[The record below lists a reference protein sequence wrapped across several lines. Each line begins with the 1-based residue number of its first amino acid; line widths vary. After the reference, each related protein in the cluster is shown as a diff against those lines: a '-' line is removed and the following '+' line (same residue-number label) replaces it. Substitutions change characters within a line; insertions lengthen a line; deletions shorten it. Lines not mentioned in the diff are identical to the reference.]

1 MSFLESWFTV
11 RGHDGRYLVSSTG
24 YLQDVWTG
32 GDVHEKNTPNGERWA
47 RLRDE
52 EGRHWVKVSRT
63 VFTTINGPIP
73 AGWFVNYRDGN
84 RKNCSI
90 SNLYLSESAPGQL
103 LRSGRTECVKFSHPL
118 TSWNTAPDGRCRACK
133 AAHGSTRTPDE
144 EFARLYEKHYGVPY
158 VDDRAEYF
166 DRSGIG
172 VWDIYSGL

>member
-1 MSFLESWFTV
+1 MTFEQSLFRIPGYEN
-11 RGHDGRYLVSSTG
+11 RYSITNTG
-24 YLQDVWTG
+24 YIVDNWRSA
-32 GDVHEKNTPNGERWA
+32 DVHEKATPSGDRWA
-47 RLRDE
+47 LLRTED
-52 EGRHWVKVSRT
+52 GRVWVSVART
-63 VFTTINGPIP
+63 VFTTISGPIP

-90 SNLYLSESAPGQL
+90 SNLYLSEIAPGQS
-103 LRSGRTECVKFSHPL
+103 LRPARTACVKFGHPL
-118 TSWNTAPDGRCRACK
+118 TSWNKTANGRCKSCK
-133 AAHGSTRTPDE
+133 AAHKSDRTPDE